1 MTYIIFIIKSAVDDF
16 RRNKVR
22 TFLTSLGILIGVS
35 SVVLLNAFGLGL
47 KQYIKSQF
55 ESLGS
60 NLIFVVPGQVLQS
73 GSANRPGGGALGG
86 AEFDERDVNSL
97 KRIENIDYIVPV
109 FTKTVYAES
118 NDKTELVSILASTAD
133 FFVLLNL
140 ENEFGDLY
148 AKSDVDKRAKIVVI
162 GPKLAEKLYSDK
174 ESALDKFIKI
184 NNQRYRIVGIT
195 KSKGGGGLAGPDF
208 DSYVYMPYKSA
219 YSFNPKKIFI
229 TVYLKAVDDKSIP
242 QIKKDVKELLLKRYN
257 EGDFSILEQTE
268 ILNTVNSI
276 FGVLNMIL
284 VMIGAIS
291 LIVGGIGIMNIMY
304 VSVVERTR
312 EVGIRRSIG
321 ATRSDILLQ
330 FLSEAVILSL
340 IGGSAGIIVSYLATL
355 VVQRVFPAYIDI
367 NSVLIALTVSSAIG
381 IVFGVFPAR
390 KAANLTPVEAIR
402 YE

>member
-1 MTYIIFIIKSAVDDF
+1 MDDF

>member
-304 VSVVERTR
+304 VSVVAGTR

-381 IVFGVFPAR
+381 IVFGVFPVR
-390 KAANLTPVEAIR
+390 EA
-402 YE
+402 